1 MAVQLKISS
10 IKSINGSSLNTIVD
24 LTNFNFSTIKSAI
37 DEFLTTINYSQ
48 LNGDIS
54 VDIQGITTNT
64 LIVKDG
70 LTVYGAQQMNG
81 TYPEVIKMYPTGAIT
96 AKNVVVEDVLEGKRL
111 RLKLYGI
118 LPPTAVPGEIV
129 YITGQAGRVEGFY
142 GYLNSTG
149 WCLLSCGGGGD
160 GQCTANITRSVTPD
174 TVTGDGILIS
184 DGLLPMPAPVP
195 TTVYLLFVNGHQ
207 ITVGDGDITAA
218 AYFSK
223 DGGTTATIYSQVDVT
238 DSLYWN
244 TTPAGYGLDS
254 SDTVTLMYSTVDTN
268 CAGANGA
275 TCITNIVTTGNTES
289 LFSQV
294 GVDIIMDDVAPEN
307 NYITVCTLPIPT
319 IEPDGLSLP
328 TNYLLTNSVLA
339 FQITTPFTSCATIG
353 FALPDGISET
363 DFNSVIIF
371 QEILGVYTDVTILT
385 GPYAPDYLTRT
396 IYASACEYGTFYI
409 IPIYVAPVIPTTTT
423 TTVAPT
429 TTTTTVAP
437 TTTTTTIAPTTTTT
451 TIAPTTTTTT
461 IAPTTTT
468 TTVEPTTTTTTV
480 EPTTTTTTVEPT
492 TTTTT
497 VEPTTTTTT
506 VEPTTTTTTAAITT
520 TTTTVAAL
528 PFISTW
534 RTESPSETI
543 NLPYDAVGTYS
554 GTIDWGDGTIVA
566 NSYAN
571 RSHAYT
577 LAGDYTVTVTGT
589 TTGFGFS
596 NDTTNRLNLLTVE
609 QWGTLIMSNSGVQF
623 DHCTNLTLTTVTDT
637 PNLTGTTD
645 LHGMFQN
652 CTSLTTVNN
661 MNSWNTSG
669 ITTMSD
675 MFAGASAF
683 IQDIGAWN
691 VSSVTDMQNMFV
703 GVTYFNQDLST
714 WNVGQVTNMSSMFKN
729 TKFNQNIS
737 LWNVGNVTNMN
748 NMFANITTFN
758 QDISSWDVS
767 KVTDM
772 SYMFL
777 SCTSFNSDLGSWNVG
792 NLINATQLFRGCS
805 AFNQDIGLWNVSN
818 TTTMT
823 SMFVN
828 ASSFNQDLSGWC
840 VSLIPT
846 PPTNFATGASSWSL
860 PQPAWGT
867 CPPYPT
873 TSFVSIWQTSTPSE
887 TINLPYDV
895 SGTYSGTINWGDGS
909 IVVNSY
915 ANRSHTYTSTGNHL
929 VIIDGVT
936 DGFNFA
942 IYDNTSRTKLLR
954 VNKWGPLL
962 ITGAGGQFSGCTNL
976 TLSGVS
982 DILDLTGTNDLS
994 AMFQSCHALATVN
1007 NMNSW
1012 NTSGIITMTN
1022 TFTDCPLF
1030 NQDISLWNVGSVTSM
1045 QGMFGYTTSFNQNIS
1060 AWDVSQ
1066 VTTMVNMFYTAS
1078 AFNQDLSGWCVG
1090 LISAAP
1096 SGFDGGAGAWIL
1108 PSSRPVWGTCP

>member
-81 TYPEVIKMYPTGAIT
+81 TYPEVINMYPTGAIT

-129 YITGQAGRVEGFY
+129 YITGQPGRIEGFY

-160 GQCTANITRSVTPD
+160 GQCTATITRSVTPD
-174 TVTGDGILIS
+174 TITGDGILVS
-184 DGLLPMPAPVP
+184 DGLLPMPSPIP
-195 TTVYLLFVNGHQ
+195 TTEYLLFVNGHQ

-244 TTPAGYGLDS
+244 TVSAGYGLDS
-254 SDTVTLMYSTVDTN
+254 GDTVTLMYSTVDTN
-268 CAGANGA
+268 CAGANGS

-294 GVDIIMDDVAPEN
+294 GVDIIMDDSAPEN

-319 IEPDGLSLP
+319 IEPDGISLP

-339 FQITTPFTSCATIG
+339 FQITTPFISCATIG
-353 FALPDGISET
+353 FALPDGISEI

-371 QEILGVYTDVTILT
+371 QEVLGVYTDVTILT
-385 GPYAPDYLTRT
+385 GPYAPDYSSRT
-396 IYASACEYGTFYI
+396 IYASACEYGSFYL
-409 IPIYVAPVIPTTTT
+409 IPIYVAPVIPTTTTTTTVAPTTTT

-437 TTTTTTIAPTTTTT
+437 TTTTTTVTPTTTTTTVAPTTTTT
-451 TIAPTTTTTT
+451 TA
-461 IAPTTTT
+461 
-468 TTVEPTTTTTTV
+468 
-480 EPTTTTTTVEPT
+480 
-492 TTTTT
+492 
-497 VEPTTTTTT
+497 
-506 VEPTTTTTTAAITT
+506 EPTTTTTTAAITT

-534 RTESPSETI
+534 RTSSPSETI

-571 RSHAYT
+571 RSHTYAI
-577 LAGDYTVTVTGT
+577 AGDYTVTVTGT
-589 TTGFGFS
+589 TTGFGFN
-596 NDTTNRLNLLTVE
+596 NDPTNRLNLLTVD
-609 QWGTLIMSNSGVQF
+609 QWGTLIISDGGVQF
-623 DHCTNLTLTTVTDT
+623 GGCTNLTLSGVSDILD
-637 PNLTGTTD
+637 LTGITSFN
-645 LHGMFQN
+645 GMFQN

-661 MNSWNTSG
+661 INSWNVSSVTD
-669 ITTMSD
+669 MSN
-675 MFAGASAF
+675 MFALATSF
-683 IQDIGAWN
+683 NQNIGAWN
-691 VSSVTDMQNMFV
+691 VSSVTDMQNMFS
-703 GVTYFNQDLST
+703 GVTNFNQDLST
-714 WNVGQVTNMSSMFKN
+714 WNVGQVTNMAYMFKG
-729 TKFNQNIS
+729 TKFNQDIS

-772 SYMFL
+772 SYMFQA
-777 SCTSFNSDLGSWNVG
+777 CTVFNSDLGSWNVG

-823 SMFVN
+823 GMFIN
-828 ASSFNQDLSGWC
+828 ANSFNQDLSGWC
-840 VSLIPT
+840 VSLIAS

-860 PQPAWGT
+860 PQP
-867 CPPYPT
+867 
-873 TSFVSIWQTSTPSE
+873 
-887 TINLPYDV
+887 
-895 SGTYSGTINWGDGS
+895 
-909 IVVNSY
+909 
-915 ANRSHTYTSTGNHL
+915 
-929 VIIDGVT
+929 
-936 DGFNFA
+936 
-942 IYDNTSRTKLLR
+942 
-954 VNKWGPLL
+954 
-962 ITGAGGQFSGCTNL
+962 
-976 TLSGVS
+976 
-982 DILDLTGTNDLS
+982 
-994 AMFQSCHALATVN
+994 
-1007 NMNSW
+1007 
-1012 NTSGIITMTN
+1012 
-1022 TFTDCPLF
+1022 
-1030 NQDISLWNVGSVTSM
+1030 
-1045 QGMFGYTTSFNQNIS
+1045 
-1060 AWDVSQ
+1060 
-1066 VTTMVNMFYTAS
+1066 
-1078 AFNQDLSGWCVG
+1078 
-1090 LISAAP
+1090 
-1096 SGFDGGAGAWIL
+1096 
-1108 PSSRPVWGTCP
+1108 VWGTCP